1 VRTARRAVGAE
12 FLIPDSAAAQGTT
25 KWRKCAAEY
34 TVALSRGATGSC
46 RATVPAPIVKELGQ
60 PDLVTFRRSGNRFTV
75 APGGAKAAAAQA
87 AGSVAGGTATRPA
100 GSRGNGRGAGA
111 QRLGDKPPSEMSLET
126 NILRY
131 LANCLERRHD
141 LAEGAVVP
149 VSPTPHE
156 EHMLGFDAMVGL
168 PQGRYA
174 VLQFK
179 RPAGWPIGRARF
191 EIVDRQALT
200 LLRYPRGSA
209 FYVLPPVRTNGEM
222 AGFGRCLLHRARMVD
237 AWDVLGAILQP
248 WRAAGAGA
256 TRSGRG
262 GRIPG
267 PREGRD
273 AYVSD
278 RDHGAVHIQAGD
290 GCPPPCL
297 QVLSKPVSAL
307 CHDTGGVGFDVKGDR
322 IMTRHGVEWGRG
334 GWTAEAGR
342 VLEAPN
348 GRAYR
353 WSRGRWWAGRG
364 DAAADDDDDSS
375 QRLNVDEVEFRF
387 RQACDHGGGG
397 GGDGEGG
404 GGSYWLRIAGAP

>member
-1 VRTARRAVGAE
+1 M
-12 FLIPDSAAAQGTT
+12 
-25 KWRKCAAEY
+25 
-34 TVALSRGATGSC
+34 
-46 RATVPAPIVKELGQ
+46 PAPVAKELGQ

-75 APGGAKAAAAQA
+75 APGGAKAAAAA
-87 AGSVAGGTATRPA
+87 ATGSAAGGTAMGVA
-100 GSRGNGRGAGA
+100 GGGGSGDSGRGAGA

-156 EHMLGFDAMVGL
+156 EHTLGFDAMVGL
-168 PQGRYA
+168 PRGRYA

-179 RPAGWPIGRARF
+179 RPTGWPVGRARF
-191 EIVDRQALT
+191 DIGDRQALT

-237 AWDVLGAILQP
+237 AWDVLGAILRS
-248 WRAAGAGA
+248 WRAAGAGG

-273 AYVSD
+273 AYVSGGD
-278 RDHGAVHIQAGD
+278 RGAVHIQAGD
-290 GCPPPCL
+290 GHPPPCL
-297 QVLSKPVSAL
+297 QVSSKPASAL
-307 CHDTGGVGFDVKGDR
+307 CHDTGGVGFDVRGDR
-322 IMTRHGVEWGRG
+322 IMTRHGAEWGRG

-342 VLEAPN
+342 VLEAPS

-353 WSRGRWWAGRG
+353 WIHERWWADKG
-364 DAAADDDDDSS
+364 DAAAADDDGSW
-375 QRLNVDEVEFRF
+375 RLSVDEVESRF
-387 RQACDHGGGG
+387 CQACDHGGGG
-397 GGDGEGG
+397 GGGGDGEGGDGG